1 MALETGP
8 ISQLVTRVTI
18 SARDR
23 ETGAGSKANH
33 CLPEITK
40 FCYHLQKKKA
50 VAVDRK
56 FEADRWHLV
65 AIGAGVGA
73 TCLFLLFLYAP
84 NGIWKVAVTLLL
96 IVALIVMMWNPR
108 YRLLALG
115 TAAAATGVAGFVT
128 ELSLNVSATLPG
140 NGVFAAGV
148 MGGSDVPP
156 IYYLLLFFAGV
167 ATVAFDAVGR
177 GWIWASKPKPDPA
190 RPELAFSLSD
200 TSIAL
205 SEDPTNK
212 GAGRFYLRL
221 SASKA
226 DGADVKIARV
236 EIMDAEILE
245 FGVGDGDGVQK
256 SATIDRTGGSDLSV
270 LGTFP
275 WTLLSHGPAERTVA
289 IIDEFDRNWT
299 VGKVIFQNRA

>member
-1 MALETGP
+1 M
-8 ISQLVTRVTI
+8 
-18 SARDR
+18 
-23 ETGAGSKANH
+23 
-33 CLPEITK
+33 
-40 FCYHLQKKKA
+40 
-50 VAVDRK
+50 DRK
-56 FEADRWHLV
+56 FDADRWYVIALS
-65 AIGAGVGA
+65 AGVGA
-73 TCLFLLFLYAP
+73 TALLLLFLYAP
-84 NGIWKVAVTLLL
+84 NGVWKVAIAVLLG
-96 IVALIVMMWNPR
+96 VAAVVMMWNPR

-115 TAAAATGVAGFVT
+115 TAAAATGIAGFVT
-128 ELSLNVSATLPG
+128 ELSLSVSATLPG
-140 NGVFAAGV
+140 NGVFSGGV
-148 MGGSDVPP
+148 EGGSDVPP

-167 ATVAFDAVGR
+167 AAVAFDAVGR
-177 GWIWASKPKPDPA
+177 GWIWVSKPKPDTA

-205 SEDPTNK
+205 SEDATNK

-221 SASKA
+221 SVSKA
-226 DGADVKIARV
+226 EGAAIKITRV

-275 WTLLSHGPAERTVA
+275 WTFLSHGPAERTVA

-299 VGKVIFQNRA
+299 VGKVTFRRRA

>member
-1 MALETGP
+1 MCWFK
-8 ISQLVTRVTI
+8 SQP
-18 SARDR
+18 
-23 ETGAGSKANH
+23 
-33 CLPEITK
+33 LPSRNYKVLLSLAKNT
-40 FCYHLQKKKA
+40 KA

-140 NGVFAAGV
+140 SGVFSGGV
-148 MGGSDVPP
+148 EGGSDVPP
-156 IYYLLLFFAGV
+156 MYYLLLFFAGV

-177 GWIWASKPKPDPA
+177 GWIWASKPEPDPA
-190 RPELAFSLSD
+190 RPELSFALSD
-200 TSIAL
+200 TSISL
-205 SEDPTNK
+205 SDDLASK
-212 GAGRFYLRL
+212 DISRFYLRL
-221 SASKA
+221 SVSKA
-226 DGADVKIARV
+226 NGVAVKIVRV
-236 EIMDAEILE
+236 EITDAEILE

-256 SATIDRTGGSDLSV
+256 SATIDRTGGSDISV

-275 WTLLSHGPAERTVA
+275 KTILSQGPTERAVTVV
-289 IIDEFDRNWT
+289 DEFNRSWAVGT
-299 VGKVIFQNRA
+299 VTFQSAI